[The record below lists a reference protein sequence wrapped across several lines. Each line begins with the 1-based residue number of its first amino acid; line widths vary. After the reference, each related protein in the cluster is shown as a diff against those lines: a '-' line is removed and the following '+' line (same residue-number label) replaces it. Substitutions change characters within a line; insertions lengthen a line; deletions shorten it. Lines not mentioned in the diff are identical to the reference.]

1 MFIAILHFYVFII
14 HLFCLRMFAL
24 CVGFVVEFA
33 VWDGVGFSS
42 DVGIIVWE
50 IFWNGV
56 GLSDVEV
63 VANSD

>member
-1 MFIAILHFYVFII
+1 
-14 HLFCLRMFAL
+14 MFAL